1 MENTREQNIFLSDR
15 KILEI
20 TGVCDVSSL
29 SEDEVEMSL
38 ADGALSVE
46 GKELKIDSFSSET
59 GKIRIVGEVAAIT
72 YFDRSPLRRG
82 LFRKKG

>member
-1 MENTREQNIFLSDR
+1 MENTREQNIFLSGR
-15 KILEI
+15 KVLEI
-20 TGVCDVSSL
+20 TGVCDVSAL

-38 ADGALSVE
+38 SDGALSVE

-59 GKIRIVGEVAAIT
+59 GKIRIVGEVDSIT
-72 YFDRSPLRRG
+72 YFERPLLRRG